1 MQEIQEI
8 LQKHKLST
16 SSSQSDAKDYE
27 MWKVKTFNKDK
38 KPPDDTGYDCPVC
51 GNKGQI
57 AFLNDNSKF
66 TVRSCECLKVRKSL
80 RDIKNSGLGKVD
92 DKTLENY
99 IVTEEWQ
106 AKIKEKATEF
116 LNEPIGKW
124 FFIGGQSGAGKT
136 HIAKAISV
144 ELIKK
149 KCIAAKY
156 LAWRKEIQKLNT
168 KINEA
173 DGADFLDSVYSAP
186 IIFID
191 DFLKSTNNAAPTQGE
206 LNRAIDIILT
216 RYEQRDNITIISS
229 ERTIGDILN
238 LDQAMGG
245 RIVERTEGYMLNIPA
260 DIKKNYR
267 LRGLSL

>member
-1 MQEIQEI
+1 MNIQEL
-8 LQKHKLST
+8 LQKHTKST
-16 SSSQSDAKDYE
+16 SSSLSDIKDYAMRQVE
-27 MWKVKTFNKDK
+27 DYNKSK
-38 KPPDDTGYDCPVC
+38 EPPDDTGYDCQKC

-57 AFLNDNSKF
+57 AFLSDNSSF
-66 TVRSCECLKVRKSL
+66 TVRPCKCLKVRKSL

-99 IVTEEWQ
+99 MVTEEWQ
-106 AKIKEKATEF
+106 AKIKAKATEF
-116 LNEPIGKW
+116 LNEPVGKW

-144 ELIKK
+144 ELIMN

-156 LAWRKEIQKLNT
+156 LAWRKEVQKLNT

-173 DGADFLDSVYSAP
+173 DGAEFLDVVYSAP
-186 IIFID
+186 ILFID

-238 LDQAMGG
+238 FDQAMGG
-245 RIVERTEGYMLNIPA
+245 RIVERAEGYMLNIPE

-267 LRGLSL
+267 LRGLNL